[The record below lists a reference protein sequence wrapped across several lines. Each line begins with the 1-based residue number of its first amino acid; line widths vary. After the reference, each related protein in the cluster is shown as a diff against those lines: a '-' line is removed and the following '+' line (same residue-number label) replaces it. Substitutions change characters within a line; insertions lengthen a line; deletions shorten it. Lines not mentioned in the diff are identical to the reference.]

1 MDIVVLN
8 GMLQD
13 VCVCVCVCVCGG
25 EGGRQAGSQSVSQ

>member
-13 VCVCVCVCVCGG
+13 VCVCVCVCGW